1 MAARIW
7 LDGELVDAA
16 AAHLRITDRGFQLGD
31 GIFET
36 ARARRGVVIELDEH
50 LGRLRQS
57 AAALAIRLPYDD
69 RAFVDGIGALLA
81 VEGLAGSGSDDTAPG
96 DAALRITVSR
106 GPLER
111 RGLLP
116 AGFEDIVPTIAIQAW
131 PYVSPGAEVLERGVR
146 AITSTIRRDP
156 GSPMAGIKS
165 TSRADY
171 VYAKL
176 EAVRAGVDDALFLT
190 TDGAISEGTTA
201 NVWAVERTD
210 PGHAAARRRGPSRHD
225 PDVAPGPC
233 SSAGSRTGRGGSPG
247 GSSARVRRG
256 LPVFERG
263 RSRAPGRP
271 RRPTRRERPAGT
283 LDDRPARCPRSGHR
297 HPQPGRALTRTELIE
312 RTSRLVAEGERL
324 TANPSLQGLQVWLQ
338 LSDELLSAAWGTMD
352 RYHLS
357 WLMVG
362 KPKTTVR
369 GRPMTHAEEVAYVR
383 EVAEQKTAALR
394 MSLDAVERRMPFV
407 GEDIGGSGD
416 GGDGG

>member
-201 NVWAVERTD
+201 NVWAVSGRTLVT
-210 PGHAAARRRGPSRHD
+210 PPLAAAVLPGTTRTWLLAHAPALGLEPVEVDLRVDRLLASD
-225 PDVAPGPC
+225 EAFLSSSVAGLVPLVVLDGRLVGSGRPGPWTTVL
-233 SSAGSRTGRGGSPG
+233 RD
-247 GSSARVRRG
+247 AREAAIDI
-256 LPVFERG
+256 L
-263 RSRAPGRP
+263 SRA
-271 RRPTRRERPAGT
+271 
-283 LDDRPARCPRSGHR
+283 GH
-297 HPQPGRALTRTELIE
+297 
-312 RTSRLVAEGERL
+312 
-324 TANPSLQGLQVWLQ
+324 
-338 LSDELLSAAWGTMD
+338 
-352 RYHLS
+352 
-357 WLMVG
+357 
-362 KPKTTVR
+362 
-369 GRPMTHAEEVAYVR
+369 
-383 EVAEQKTAALR
+383 
-394 MSLDAVERRMPFV
+394 
-407 GEDIGGSGD
+407 
-416 GGDGG
+416 